1 MLTFENLNMST
12 LEGGVILDSCQ
23 FAIATFWYNV
33 LSYSRTLKLFVF
45 CFNILLENYPFVKMY
60 CISCILCIL
69 PHVQG

>member
-23 FAIATFWYNV
+23 FDTATFWYNV

-45 CFNILLENYPFVKMY
+45 CFNILLENYLFVKMY
-60 CISCILCIL
+60 CISCMLCIL